1 MFTTR
6 LTHIVKSL
14 LVVLS
19 LIVAF
24 QIAAQADTLS
34 VIGSSNSQS
43 PITGSSG
50 QISFVGQSFSNNFN
64 VTATGQTFNFVFGQ
78 YQIGPGAGA
87 GDSGCT
93 DGPCV
98 PITLTGNL
106 TTPSGALSFGGFY
119 EEANSPGRELNID
132 WTTGVSGFSYSTPEG
147 GVVIFSVQLVD
158 FFAVNSGGSSILVN
172 QLARITVTAFQ
183 QGGQVPEPATMF
195 LLGSGIVGLF
205 AARRRQKQQ
214 A

>member
-14 LVVLS
+14 LVVSCL
-19 LIVAF
+19 LVAF
-24 QIAAQADTLS
+24 QASAQADTLS
-34 VIGSSNSQS
+34 IIGSSNSQS

-50 QISFVGQSFSNNFN
+50 QISFVGQAFSNNFN

-78 YQIGPGAGA
+78 YQIGPGAGV

-98 PITLTGNL
+98 PITLTGAL
-106 TTPSGALSFGGFY
+106 TTPVGALSFGGFY
-119 EEANSPGRELNID
+119 EEASGPGRELTVD
-132 WTTGVSGFSYSTPEG
+132 WMTGSGGFNYATPEG
-147 GVVIFSVQLVD
+147 GVVVFSVELVD
-158 FFAVNSGGSSILVN
+158 FFAVNSGGVSILVN
-172 QLARITVTAFQ
+172 QMARITVTGFQ
-183 QGGQVPEPATMF
+183 PGGQVPEPATMM
-195 LLGSGIVGLF
+195 LLGSGLIGLF
-205 AARRRQKQQ
+205 AARRRQKR